1 MSTMG
6 GTAESGQTL
15 PTPFALAG
23 KSVFVAGHTGMVGSA
38 IVRRLKSEGCEI
50 VTISSRDLDLRRQAD
65 VEKWMSQIR
74 PEVVFLA
81 AARVGGILANS
92 TRPAEFLFDNLM
104 IEANVIHSAYQCS
117 VDKLVF
123 LGSTCIYPKMAPQP
137 IREDSLLSGPLE
149 PTNQWYAL
157 AKISGIKLCEA
168 YRLQYGCDFISAQPT
183 NLYGPGD
190 NYDLKSSHVLP
201 ALLRKAHEA
210 KTTGKET
217 LEVWGD
223 GSPLREFL
231 HVDDLADAVVFLA
244 KYYSDPLSVNIGT
257 GKEISIR
264 RLAELICEVV
274 GFKGGLSFDESK
286 PNGTPRKL
294 TDSSRL
300 NELGWNNVRPLAD
313 GLRETYL
320 DTFVEEN
327 FGVRKS

>member
-1 MSTMG
+1 MT
-6 GTAESGQTL
+6 GTSETGQAL
-15 PTPFALAG
+15 ETPFDLAG
-23 KSVFVAGHTGMVGSA
+23 KRVFVAGHTGMVGSA
-38 IVRRLKSEGCEI
+38 IVRRLMSEDCEI
-50 VTISSRDLDLRRQAD
+50 LTVPSRELDLRRQAD
-65 VEKWMSQIR
+65 VENWMSEMR
-74 PEVVFLA
+74 PNVVFLA

-104 IEANVIHSAYQCS
+104 IESNVIHSAYQS
-117 VDKLVF
+117 PVDKLVF
-123 LGSTCIYPKMAPQP
+123 LGSTCIYPKMTSQP
-137 IREDSLLSGPLE
+137 IREESLLSGPLE

-190 NYDLKSSHVLP
+190 NYDLQSSHVLP

-210 KTTGKET
+210 KTSGRDF

-244 KYYSDPLSVNIGT
+244 KRYSDPMPVNVGT

-264 RLAELICEVV
+264 QLAELICDIV
-274 GFKGGLSFDESK
+274 GFEGELAFDASK

-294 TDSSRL
+294 TDTSRL
-300 NELGWNNVRPLAD
+300 TALGWAECRSLAY
-313 GLRETYL
+313 GLRETYRDAFL
-320 DTFVEEN
+320 EN
-327 FGVRKS
+327 SCGVRTS

>member
-1 MSTMG
+1 MR
-6 GTAESGQTL
+6 GTEETGQTL
-15 PTPFALAG
+15 ATSFDLSG
-23 KSVFVAGHTGMVGSA
+23 KRVFVAGHTGMVGGA
-38 IVRRLKSEGCEI
+38 IVRRLKSENCEI
-50 VTISSRDLDLRRQAD
+50 VTVSSKDLDLRRQAG
-65 VEKWMSQIR
+65 VEEWMSQMR
-74 PEVVFLA
+74 PDVVFLA

-104 IEANVIHSAYQCS
+104 IESNVIHSAYQCS

-168 YRLQYGCDFISAQPT
+168 YRFQYGCDFISAQPT

-190 NYDLKSSHVLP
+190 NYDLQSSHVLP

-210 KTTGKET
+210 KTAGKKF

-244 KYYSDPLSVNIGT
+244 KHYSDPMAINVGT

-264 RLAELICEVV
+264 QLAELICDIV
-274 GFKGGLSFDESK
+274 GFEGELSFDASK

-294 TDSSRL
+294 TDTRRL
-300 NELGWNNVRPLAD
+300 NELGWNKVRSLAE
-313 GLRETYL
+313 GLRETYR
-320 DTFVEEN
+320 DAFVEDN
-327 FGVRKS
+327 RGARMS